1 MVNHFKGNVMS
12 KKIKTTI
19 MTLIFILILGVL
31 GCRTLVD
38 SFTPSNID
46 KREQKYS
53 EVSDEETGKWES
65 LNDAIE
71 VRKEIIIKHRSE
83 QIDLKRKAQDDK
95 ILYKDAIGF
104 IDGNIQESL
113 DLQSIV
119 IGGPDN
125 PFSILGMLAPFGIG
139 AIIGSVFIK
148 RRNDYTP
155 EEYKVAVEKA
165 KREENKDA

>member
-1 MVNHFKGNVMS
+1 M
-12 KKIKTTI
+12 KKTKTV
-19 MTLIFILILGVL
+19 LVILILIIVLGIL
-31 GCRTLVD
+31 GCRTFVD
-38 SFTPSNID
+38 SVTPSNID
-46 KREQKYS
+46 KRAQEYS
-53 EVSDEETGKWES
+53 KATDKEIGEWKS

-71 VRKEIIIKHRSE
+71 VRKEIIINHRTE

-113 DLQSIV
+113 DLQSII
-119 IGGPDN
+119 IGSPDN

-148 RRNDYTP
+148 RRNDYSP
-155 EEYKVAVEKA
+155 EEYEAGVEKA
-165 KREENKDA
+165 KTEGEKNETVSA